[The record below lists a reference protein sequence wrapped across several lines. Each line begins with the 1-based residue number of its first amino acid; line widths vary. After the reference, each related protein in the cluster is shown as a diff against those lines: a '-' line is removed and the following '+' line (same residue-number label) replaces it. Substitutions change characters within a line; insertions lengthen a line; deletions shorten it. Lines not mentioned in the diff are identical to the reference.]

1 MKKTLLFLLILFTT
15 AGVLHAQDFPYG
27 NVGQNE
33 MDMKN
38 YAKDTSAH
46 AVVLQEFGRS
56 RIGETNDDN
65 IRLIYEYHVKIK
77 IFDAKG
83 FDNGT
88 VEIPVYNNSDGD
100 SYESVENIKGVTY
113 FKDDNGLTQKIELE
127 DKKIYPVKE
136 NKHWANYKFAM
147 PGIKNGCV
155 IEYSYRIESPYF
167 ENFHSWDFQSD
178 IPKVYSEYEVHI
190 PGYWD
195 YNASI
200 RGALKLTKN
209 KSELER
215 ECFNYHGA
223 KCDCSLINYGMQDIP
238 AFKEE
243 DYMTSKK
250 NFMSAINFELVDYT
264 NMSTGAKTRIAQEWK
279 DLDYQLKQEPSFGS
293 QLKRKSLFKDK
304 LIPVIAGKTDD
315 LEKAKA
321 VYTYIQKSFKW
332 NNMRGIYS
340 ENINKAMDAKTGTIG
355 DINLSLVTALTA
367 AGLDA
372 EAVMLS
378 TRDNGVLNTLYPGLG
393 DFDYVVAKVN
403 IGTQGYLLDGSD
415 PLLPFG
421 MLQFKCLNDKGRVF
435 SLTKPSYWIDLNLP
449 QKEKSTYALDFTL
462 QEDGKLKG
470 TITKYSIGYQA
481 YKKRVEIKKFNST
494 DEYVEDLNAKLPKLK
509 ILSSNIS
516 NIDSIDMP
524 LGEKYEVEIN
534 VYDKLNGGR
543 LAFNPFFLNRISTNP
558 FKLAERSYP
567 VDWGMASD
575 DRFVLT
581 MHLPAK
587 YVIETPPQMMA
598 IALPNNGGKFLTSYE
613 GDSNTF
619 TFSDVIQFNKSI
631 YSSEEYPYLK
641 ELYNKIIQSE
651 KAEMVF
657 KRQ

>member
-15 AGVLHAQDFPYG
+15 NKVLHAQDFPYG
-27 NVGQNE
+27 NVGQDE

-46 AVVLQEFGRS
+46 AVILQEFGRS

-65 IRLIYEYHVKIK
+65 VKLIYEYHVKIK

-200 RGALKLTKN
+200 RGALRLTKN
-209 KSELER
+209 KSELEK
-215 ECFNYHGA
+215 ECFNFHGA
-223 KCDCSLINYGMQDIP
+223 KCDCSLITYGMQDIP

-279 DLDYQLKQEPSFGS
+279 DLDYQLKQDPYFGS

-340 ENINKAMDAKTGTIG
+340 ENISKAMDAKTGTIG

-403 IGTQGYLLDGSD
+403 IGTQSYLLDGSD

-470 TITKYSIGYQA
+470 TITKYSIGYRA
-481 YKKRVEIKKFNST
+481 YEKRTEIKKFNST

-598 IALPNNGGKFLTSYE
+598 IALPNNGGKFLTNYE
-613 GDSNTF
+613 AESNTF